1 LLSTCLRVEI
11 MWEGSPEEGS
21 GLLASIY
28 GDKPMPEG
36 AILRTEHQVFH
47 HLCRVAAGLESP
59 TLGEPEVLSQFRQ
72 AIDWFAAAAPEGALL
87 GRVLDVAVGVSRKI
101 RRHLGETR
109 GSSLAAAAAVVANPH
124 RPVSILGAGAMSRAT
139 AGHLSE
145 GGVRVYSRRQ
155 ELVSEAESRPWEA
168 LPEAF
173 AGSAVVVS
181 TVPGP
186 TDFGPGDG
194 IESALASRN
203 TPLLLADL
211 GMPPGFDWLQ
221 NHPMITFLGIDEI
234 ASSVARPAHPELDEM
249 IEAEATAAWA
259 RLSAPHVVGQV
270 IAAMVDNADRA
281 VDEEVRRFVGK
292 LLGAEDPEAVLR
304 QLAHTV
310 ARRVLHPP
318 ISYVGSSPGSGE
330 AAQVLGKAYGII
342 DE

>member
-234 ASSVARPAHPELDEM
+234 ASSV
-249 IEAEATAAWA
+249 
-259 RLSAPHVVGQV
+259 G
-270 IAAMVDNADRA
+270 
-281 VDEEVRRFVGK
+281 
-292 LLGAEDPEAVLR
+292 
-304 QLAHTV
+304 
-310 ARRVLHPP
+310 PP
-318 ISYVGSSPGSGE
+318 PPPPPGG
-330 AAQVLGKAYGII
+330 L
-342 DE
+342 